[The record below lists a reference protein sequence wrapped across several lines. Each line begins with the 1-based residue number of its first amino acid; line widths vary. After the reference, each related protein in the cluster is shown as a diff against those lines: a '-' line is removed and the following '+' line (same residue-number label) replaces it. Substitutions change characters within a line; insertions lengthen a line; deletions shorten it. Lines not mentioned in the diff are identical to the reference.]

1 MPPRSQAVTTSS
13 TPTTAKTTSTRKSN
27 EDIDPTYFDRF
38 LKSTSEMPW
47 STTDNPFSSS
57 MSDDLNFTDVDIE
70 NFNATDIK
78 TLIFDQNSQ
87 DNDLENTTEYRNDV
101 EEMFDDSHENANR
114 TKRQAYPQ
122 YERKTLL
129 ISCHNAG
136 GFTSARQRWW
146 YIGNGC
152 GCFSCCKIKTDFS
165 PIALANCGSNK
176 GMDVRFKFKMTNGPP
191 GDFWHEHFSADE
203 MCKFYF

>member
-1 MPPRSQAVTTSS
+1 MPPRNQAATTSS
-13 TPTTAKTTSTRKSN
+13 TTPTTTKGTVTRKPN
-27 EDIDPTYFDRF
+27 DEIDSTYFNKF
-38 LKSTSEMPW
+38 LKSTSEMPL
-47 STTDNPFSSS
+47 STTDNPFSST
-57 MSDDLNFTDVDIE
+57 SDDGNFTDFDIE
-70 NFNATDIK
+70 NFNSTDLDIK

-87 DNDLENTTEYRNDV
+87 DNGLENTTEFRNDV
-101 EEMFDDSHENANR
+101 EEMFEDSHENANR

-129 ISCHNAG
+129 VSCHNAG

-146 YIGNGC
+146 YIA
-152 GCFSCCKIKTDFS
+152 I
-165 PIALANCGSNK
+165 ANCGTNK

-203 MCKFYF
+203 MCKFLFLMI

>member
-1 MPPRSQAVTTSS
+1 MPPKNQAATTSS
-13 TPTTAKTTSTRKSN
+13 TPATTKETDTRKTN
-27 EDIDPTYFDRF
+27 EDIDPTFFDKF
-38 LKSTSEMPW
+38 LKSTSEIPF

-57 MSDDLNFTDVDIE
+57 LADDGNFTDVDIE
-70 NFNATDIK
+70 NFNVTDIDLK

-87 DNDLENTTEYRNDV
+87 DNNLENTTEYRNDV
-101 EEMFDDSHENANR
+101 EEMFEDPHENSNR

-129 ISCHNAG
+129 VSCHNAG

-146 YIGNGC
+146 YIA
-152 GCFSCCKIKTDFS
+152 I
-165 PIALANCGSNK
+165 ANCGSNK
-176 GMDVRFKFKMTNGPP
+176 GMDVRFKFKMTNGAS

-203 MCKFYF
+203 MCKLLFSDGSHN